1 MMRLKNDL
9 YTVVSRDAHALTGIF
24 HINLNPSCY
33 IYRAHFPGEPVTPGV
48 CIVQMAKELL
58 EELVGQPLE
67 IVRVK
72 NVKFLSVVS
81 PETDTDLT
89 FNVKKTEVSELAGE
103 VSTQTEV
110 MAGGVAKA
118 KLSFVC
124 RPSQIHGQA

>member
-9 YTVVSRDAHALTGIF
+9 YTVVSRDTHVLTGLF
-24 HINLNPSCY
+24 HICLNPSCY

-103 VSTQTEV
+103 VSTLMEV
-110 MAGGVAKA
+110 TAGGVAKA

-124 RPSQIHGQA
+124 RLSQIH